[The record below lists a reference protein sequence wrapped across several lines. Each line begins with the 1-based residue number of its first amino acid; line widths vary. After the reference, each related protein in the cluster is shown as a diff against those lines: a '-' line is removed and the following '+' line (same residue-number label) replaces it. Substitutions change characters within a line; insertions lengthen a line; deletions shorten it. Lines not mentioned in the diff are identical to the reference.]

1 MDKFKIS
8 NNTLS
13 ELAYKKIKE
22 LIIVNVLKPG
32 DKISQ
37 EKVANDL
44 GISKIPLIQAL
55 TLLSKEGLIQKLPRK
70 GFFVKNF
77 SKKELD
83 DIFAVRSVF
92 EMLGVSSLIDELS
105 AEAEEKLKEFI
116 SEFKH
121 YYDQKKS
128 REYYDLDVKFHYF
141 LIESSKNKIIMNLNE
156 EFNILLLCF
165 TKGWVLDWDTSIN
178 QHDEIINSILIK
190 EKDKAEHAIRNH
202 IHTLKEEFNKKN

>member
-8 NNTLS
+8 NHTLS

-22 LIIVNVLKPG
+22 LIIDNVLKPG

-77 SKKELD
+77 SQEELN

-92 EMLGVSSLIDELS
+92 EMLGVSALINELS
-105 AEAEEKLKEFI
+105 TETEVKLKEFL
-116 SEFKH
+116 SGFEH
-121 YYDQKKS
+121 YYNQKKS
-128 REYYDLDVKFHYF
+128 KEYYDLDVKFHYF
-141 LIESSKNKIIMNLNE
+141 LIESSKNKIIISLTE

-165 TKGWVLDWDTSIN
+165 TKGWVLDWNTSIN
-178 QHDEIINSILIK
+178 QHSEIINSILKK
-190 EKDKAEHAIRNH
+190 EKIKAELAIRNH
-202 IHTLKEEFNKKN
+202 IDALKEEFNKKI

>member
-1 MDKFKIS
+1 LDKFKIS
-8 NNTLS
+8 NHTLS

-22 LIIVNVLKPG
+22 LIIDNVLKPG

-77 SKKELD
+77 SQEELN

-92 EMLGVSSLIDELS
+92 EMLGVSALINELS
-105 AEAEEKLKEFI
+105 TETEVKLKEFL
-116 SEFKH
+116 SGFEH
-121 YYDQKKS
+121 YYNQKKS
-128 REYYDLDVKFHYF
+128 KEYYDLDVKFHYF
-141 LIESSKNKIIMNLNE
+141 LIESSKNKIIISLTE

-165 TKGWVLDWDTSIN
+165 TKGWVLDWNTSIN
-178 QHDEIINSILIK
+178 QHSEIINSILKK
-190 EKDKAEHAIRNH
+190 EKIKAELAIRNH
-202 IHTLKEEFNKKN
+202 IDALKEEFNKKI

>member
-8 NNTLS
+8 NHTLS

-22 LIIVNVLKPG
+22 LIIDNVLKPG

-77 SKKELD
+77 SQEELN

-92 EMLGVSSLIDELS
+92 EMLGVSALINELS
-105 AEAEEKLKEFI
+105 TETEVKLKEFL
-116 SEFKH
+116 SGFEH
-121 YYDQKKS
+121 YYNQKKS
-128 REYYDLDVKFHYF
+128 KEYYDLDVKFHYF
-141 LIESSKNKIIMNLNE
+141 LIESSKNKIIINLTE

-165 TKGWVLDWDTSIN
+165 TKGWVLDWNTSIN
-178 QHDEIINSILIK
+178 QHSEIINSILKK
-190 EKDKAEHAIRNH
+190 EKIKAELAIRNH
-202 IHTLKEEFNKKN
+202 IDALKEEFNKKI

>member
-8 NNTLS
+8 NHTLS

-22 LIIVNVLKPG
+22 LIIDNVLKPG

-70 GFFVKNF
+70 GFFVRNF
-77 SKKELD
+77 LQKELD

-92 EMLGVSSLIDELS
+92 EMLGVSALINELS
-105 AEAEEKLKEFI
+105 TETEVKLKEFL
-116 SEFKH
+116 SGFEH
-121 YYDQKKS
+121 YYNQKKS
-128 REYYDLDVKFHYF
+128 KEYYDLDVKFHYF
-141 LIESSKNKIIMNLNE
+141 LIESSKNKIIINLTE

-165 TKGWVLDWDTSIN
+165 TKGWVLDWNTSIN
-178 QHDEIINSILIK
+178 QHSEIINSILKK
-190 EKDKAEHAIRNH
+190 EKIKAELAIRNH
-202 IHTLKEEFNKKN
+202 IDALKEEFNKKI

>member
-8 NNTLS
+8 NHTLS

-22 LIIVNVLKPG
+22 LIIDNVLKPG

-77 SKKELD
+77 SQEELN

-92 EMLGVSSLIDELS
+92 EMLGVSVLINDLS
-105 AEAEEKLKEFI
+105 TVTEDKLKEFLNGF
-116 SEFKH
+116 E
-121 YYDQKKS
+121 YYYNQKKS
-128 REYYDLDVKFHYF
+128 KEYYDLDVKFHYF
-141 LIESSKNKIIMNLNE
+141 LIESSKNKIIINLTE

-165 TKGWVLDWDTSIN
+165 TKGWVLDWNTSIN
-178 QHDEIINSILIK
+178 QHSEIINSILKK
-190 EKDKAEHAIRNH
+190 EKIKAELAIRNH
-202 IHTLKEEFNKKN
+202 IDALKEEFNKKI